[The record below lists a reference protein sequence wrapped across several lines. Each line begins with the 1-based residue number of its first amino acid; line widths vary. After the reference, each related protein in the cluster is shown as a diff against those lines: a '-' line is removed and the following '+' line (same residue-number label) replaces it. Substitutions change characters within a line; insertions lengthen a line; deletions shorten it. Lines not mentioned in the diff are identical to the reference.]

1 MSLYIVFRV
10 TLIVFI
16 IAFFNLLLML
26 FLRLGVGALFN
37 EVLPSSYFN
46 KVIEYRVHKVIE
58 VIIKILATICL
69 LCLIVLSELGILY
82 LTNILSKFF

>member
-16 IAFFNLLLML
+16 IALFNLLLML
-26 FLRLGVGALFN
+26 FLHLGVGALFN
-37 EVLPSSYFN
+37 EVLPSYFN
-46 KVIEYRVHKVIE
+46 KIVERRVYKVIE
-58 VIIKILATICL
+58 VIIKIISTICL
-69 LCLIVLSELGILY
+69 LCLVILAELGILY

>member
-16 IAFFNLLLML
+16 IALFNFFLML
-26 FLRLGVGALFN
+26 FLQLVISALFDGI
-37 EVLPSSYFN
+37 LSSYIN
-46 KVIEYRVHKVIE
+46 RKTK
-58 VIIKILATICL
+58 IIIDTVLEIITKITAVICL
-69 LCLIVLSELGILY
+69 LCLVILAELGILY

>member
-16 IAFFNLLLML
+16 IALFNFFLML
-26 FLRLGVGALFN
+26 FLQLAISALFDDI
-37 EVLPSSYFN
+37 LSSYIN
-46 KVIEYRVHKVIE
+46 RKTK
-58 VIIKILATICL
+58 IIIDIILEIITKIIAAICL
-69 LCLIVLSELGILY
+69 LCLVILAELGILY

>member
-26 FLRLGVGALFN
+26 FLHLGANALFN
-37 EVLPSSYFN
+37 EVLSSYFN
-46 KVIEYRVHKVIE
+46 KVIECRVYKVIE
-58 VIIKILATICL
+58 VIIKIIAAICL
-69 LCLIVLSELGILY
+69 LCLVILAELGILY

>member
-16 IAFFNLLLML
+16 IALFNFFLML
-26 FLRLGVGALFN
+26 FLQLAISALFDDI
-37 EVLPSSYFN
+37 LSSYIN
-46 KVIEYRVHKVIE
+46 RKTK
-58 VIIKILATICL
+58 IIIDIILEIVTKIIAAICL
-69 LCLIVLSELGILY
+69 LCLVILAELGILY

>member
-16 IAFFNLLLML
+16 IALFNFFLML
-26 FLRLGVGALFN
+26 FLQLAISALFDDI
-37 EVLPSSYFN
+37 LSSYIN
-46 KVIEYRVHKVIE
+46 RKTK
-58 VIIKILATICL
+58 IIIDIILEIITKIIAVICL
-69 LCLIVLSELGILY
+69 LCLVILAELGILY

>member
-16 IAFFNLLLML
+16 IALFNFFLML
-26 FLRLGVGALFN
+26 FLQLAISALFDDI
-37 EVLPSSYFN
+37 LSSYIN
-46 KVIEYRVHKVIE
+46 RKTK
-58 VIIKILATICL
+58 IIIDIILEIVTKIIAAICL
-69 LCLIVLSELGILY
+69 LCLVVLAELGILY

>member
-16 IAFFNLLLML
+16 IALFNFFLML
-26 FLRLGVGALFN
+26 FLQLVISALFDDI
-37 EVLPSSYFN
+37 LSSYIN
-46 KVIEYRVHKVIE
+46 RKTKIIIDTVLEI
-58 VIIKILATICL
+58 IIKIIVVIWL
-69 LCLIVLSELGILY
+69 LCLIVLAELGILY